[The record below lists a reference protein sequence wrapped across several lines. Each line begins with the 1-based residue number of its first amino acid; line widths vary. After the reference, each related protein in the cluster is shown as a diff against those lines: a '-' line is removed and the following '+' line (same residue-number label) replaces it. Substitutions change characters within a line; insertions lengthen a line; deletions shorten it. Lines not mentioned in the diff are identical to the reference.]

1 MALLLQQPLAKASGF
16 FILVFLMVLGS
27 GCALLRDTAKPEI
40 SVTSLS
46 LQPSRG
52 FTQTL
57 NIGVRVRNT
66 NGFGLNI
73 NTLNYR
79 IFLEDTE
86 VAFGK
91 RTEKLEIG
99 ANDSVSFTVP
109 VELNLLSGL
118 SLIQKLLNAP
128 KDELAYR
135 MEVDADV
142 ANFGLGM
149 MRIQRESTVS
159 LVPR

>member
-1 MALLLQQPLAKASGF
+1 MVPTLVKPLAKASGF
-16 FILVFLMVLGS
+16 FVLAFMLVFGS
-27 GCALLRDTAKPEI
+27 GCALLRDAAKPEI
-40 SVTSLS
+40 ALTSLA
-46 LQPSRG
+46 LEPSRG
-52 FTQTL
+52 FSQTL
-57 NIGVRVRNT
+57 NVGVRVRNP
-66 NGFGLNI
+66 NNFALNI

-91 RTEKLEIG
+91 RGEKLEIG
-99 ANDSVSFTVP
+99 AHDSVSFTVP

-118 SLIQKLLNAP
+118 SLVQKLLRAP

-142 ANFGLGM
+142 ANFGLGLM
-149 MRIQRESTVS
+149 KIQRESTVS